1 MARIAKTNGL
11 IIWNVA
17 TDADF
22 YDCTNQDVIVDG
34 LVADGVWKYAEPPLK
49 INNIVFSDC
58 GSALLGGY
66 SSSGL
71 SAHGLVYIM
80 RKCEQWYKFM
90 MLGFRI
96 NVKVLF
102 CITLL
107 CVQLLLVMSI
117 QLIDTL
123 KIPFYD

>member
-1 MARIAKTNGL
+1 MLNEGYLGFLTEHFN
-11 IIWNVA
+11 
-17 TDADF
+17 
-22 YDCTNQDVIVDG
+22 

-49 INNIVFSDC
+49 VNNIVFSDC

-90 MLGFRI
+90 MLGFQI
-96 NVKVLF
+96 NVKVLIYLMS
-102 CITLL
+102 CIQ
-107 CVQLLLVMSI
+107 CKYVI
-117 QLIDTL
+117 LIFAYL
-123 KIPFYD
+123 NL

>member
-1 MARIAKTNGL
+1 MLCCAGFFDGLIPPRALSELARIAKTNGL

-22 YDCTNQDVIVDG
+22 YDCTNHDVIVDG

-80 RKCEQWYKFM
+80 RKCEQ
-90 MLGFRI
+90 
-96 NVKVLF
+96 
-102 CITLL
+102 
-107 CVQLLLVMSI
+107 
-117 QLIDTL
+117 
-123 KIPFYD
+123 